1 MKIENRNTRNFKR
14 FINYFLGPLLFL
26 WLTYSI
32 YSQLQQ
38 QPDLERSWQHV
49 RDSFNGIAIWNLLAV
64 MILMLVNWSIETI
77 KWKLAVQR
85 IQDVSFITAFKAVLS
100 GVSFSVMTPNR
111 VGEYLGRILYMSEG
125 NRLKAISL
133 TMTGSISQLIITLFM
148 GLTGAFVLK
157 EPIQHTGMI
166 SSFWLDTMTYGV
178 LAILLILTLFYF
190 RLPLLVRWLDRLPA
204 SKKYAWLIQA
214 LEDFN
219 ATLLLQLLSLSALRF
234 LVFIAQYYLLFR
246 LYDVDVSWWDGYW
259 AVSVSFLVMAI
270 IPTIALFTD
279 LGLRGKV
286 SLNLLGI
293 FSTNNLGIALTAVTI
308 WFINLII
315 PALAGSLLILSIK
328 RIFKNKNGSA
338 G

>member
-26 WLTYSI
+26 WLSYSI

-85 IQDVSFITAFKAVLS
+85 IQEVSFITAFKAVLS

-111 VGEYLGRILYMSEG
+111 VGEYLGRILYMNEG

-133 TMTGSISQLIITLFM
+133 TVTGSISQLIITLFM
-148 GLTGAFVLK
+148 GLTGAIILK
-157 EPIQHTGMI
+157 EPIRHTGMI
-166 SSFWLDTMTYGV
+166 SSFWLDTMIYGV

-246 LYDVDVSWWDGYW
+246 LYNVDVSWWDGYW

-293 FSTNNLGIALTAVTI
+293 FSTNDLGIALTAVTI

-328 RIFKNKNGSA
+328 RIFKNKNGST